1 MNYSNSSLT
10 VFTKLS
16 PNHNNGRVHSK
27 YNPSG
32 VIDKI
37 TIHHMAGNLS
47 IETCANVFS
56 GSRQASSNYG
66 VGSDG
71 RVGLYVEEKDRPWT
85 SGSPANDY
93 RAVTIEVANDQIGG
107 DWHVSD
113 KALNSVINLCAD
125 ICKRNGIKKLNFTG
139 DASGNLTM
147 HCYFQATACPG
158 PYLKSKFNYIAEQVN
173 SMLGAKTESSK
184 ASTSSDTVYTVVKGD
199 TLSGIA
205 AKYGTTYQ
213 KLAAY
218 NNIANP
224 NVIHVGQ
231 KIKIPRKSTTSS
243 TNSTPK
249 PAQPVAT
256 KKSSEEV
263 AKDVINGKYGNGD
276 ARKKQLEAEGYSY
289 SIIQSIVNQMLSGS
303 SSKPSAKKS
312 IDEVAKAVIRGDY
325 GNGSERK
332 KKLEAEGYSY
342 AQVQRRVNQLLK

>member
-1 MNYSNSSLT
+1 MTYSNSSLA

-16 PNHNNGRVHSK
+16 PNHSSGRVHSK

-85 SGSPANDY
+85 SSSPSNDY

-113 KALNSVINLCAD
+113 KALNTVISLCVD

-147 HCYFQATACPG
+147 HCYFAATACPG
-158 PYLKSKFNYIAEQVN
+158 PYLKSKFSYIANEVN
-173 SMLGAKTESSK
+173 KKLGSSNTT
-184 ASTSSDTVYTVVKGD
+184 STNKEIVYTVVSGD
-199 TLSGIA
+199 TLSKIA
-205 AKYGTTYQ
+205 SKYGTTYQ
-213 KLAAY
+213 ALAKY
-218 NNIANP
+218 NNISNP

-231 KIKIPRKSTTSS
+231 KIKIPVVSSTSS
-243 TNSTPK
+243 SKPSASK
-249 PAQPVAT
+249 PATT
-256 KKSSEEV
+256 KKTNEEV
-263 AKDVINGKYGNGD
+263 AKDVLAGKYGNG
-276 ARKKQLEAEGYSY
+276 AERKKKLESEGYNY
-289 SIIQSIVNQMLSGS
+289 SVVQYIVNQLVSEKS
-303 SSKPSAKKS
+303 STTSKSSNKKS
-312 IDEVAKAVIRGDY
+312 IDEIAKAVIRGDY
-325 GNGSERK
+325 GNGATRK
-332 KKLEAEGYSY
+332 KKIEAEGYNYSE
-342 AQVQRRVNQLLK
+342 VQARVNQLLK

>member
-10 VFTKLS
+10 VFTKIS
-16 PNHNNGRVHSK
+16 PNHNNGRIHAT

-113 KALNSVINLCAD
+113 KAIDSVINLCVD

-147 HCYFQATACPG
+147 HCYFQATGCPG

-173 SMLGAKTESSK
+173 SMLGVTTESGK
-184 ASTSSDTVYTVVKGD
+184 DSTDSDTVYTVVNGD

-224 NVIHVGQ
+224 NIINVGQ
-231 KIKIPRKSTTSS
+231 TIKIPRTAATSS
-243 TNSTPK
+243 TPEPT
-249 PAQPVAT
+249 QPVST
-256 KKSSEEV
+256 KKSNEEV

-276 ARKKQLEAEGYSY
+276 ARKNQLEAEGYSY
-289 SIIQSIVNQMLSGS
+289 SEIQNIVNQMLSGS

-325 GNGSERK
+325 GNGPERK

-342 AQVQRRVNQLLK
+342 AQVQRKVNQLLK